1 MKETK
6 PIIDVIS
13 TTNSKLSNL
22 PIKDGQLIFVHDSK
36 KIALDYKNARTVYE
50 QIQVLEKESNRTEL
64 LAPINSFYF
73 VVETSILWKYHN
85 GQWIQLTN
93 CVTPPPPKNIN
104 ILMQL

>member
-1 MKETK
+1 MEETK

-36 KIALDYKNARTVYE
+36 KIALDYKNVRTVYE

-64 LAPINSFYF
+64 IAPI
-73 VVETSILWKYHN
+73 VVI
-85 GQWIQLTN
+85 
-93 CVTPPPPKNIN
+93 
-104 ILMQL
+104 

>member
-1 MKETK
+1 MEETK

-36 KIALDYKNARTVYE
+36 KIALDYKNVRTVYE

-64 LAPINSFYF
+64 IAPINSFYF
-73 VVETSILWKYHN
+73 VAETSILWKYHN

-93 CVTPPPPKNIN
+93 CVNPPPKNIN
-104 ILMQL
+104 ILTQS